1 MVTIKVLAR
10 GIDRTAGS
18 DTFRKWMF
26 VLGLAPGWADPH
38 LASKMRQRRSKN
50 AFTLQFEQHDYLQT
64 IIEGEPINIRT
75 LPSLK
80 LSLLADRPS
89 HDDDEDD
96 TKENSSDALVL
107 TSREVEDSKANNDLE
122 EPSESKLAS
131 DVNHGKEIST
141 SAQTVAISLLHLAT
155 LLTKHRLGNFAHGM
169 QSDRPE
175 RRAKSAT

>member
-1 MVTIKVLAR
+1 
-10 GIDRTAGS
+10 
-18 DTFRKWMF
+18 
-26 VLGLAPGWADPH
+26 
-38 LASKMRQRRSKN
+38 MRQRRSKN

-80 LSLLADRPS
+80 LSFLADCPS
-89 HDDDEDD
+89 HDDEED
-96 TKENSSDALVL
+96 TKEKSSDALVL
-107 TSREVEDSKANNDLE
+107 ASREVEDSKANNDLE

-131 DVNHGKEIST
+131 DVNHGKEISI

-155 LLTKHRLGNFAHGM
+155 PLTKHRLGNFARGM
-169 QSDRPE
+169 QFDCPE